1 MPVRHT
7 ESASE
12 YNNIRNSI
20 RRPRPKAANPNSTH
34 ILPYPTL
41 PYPTPDPPTSPGL
54 PACCTHTYSPSPCP
68 CPGLPSPPLPPPL
81 DAFLQGAAC
90 LFIHLAL
97 LHLLAPP
104 SLVPSPPYRRVGDR
118 FCESAPGGRILI
130 ADSSFLGSVLFTRAS
145 RFSRVS
151 GFSSSGSGSR
161 LSGSICGGEG
171 GHPRFS
177 H

>member
-68 CPGLPSPPLPPPL
+68 CLHPHLLAEPLPLPRPALPSPPASPRRVFTRGSLSVYSPGIAAPTRPPQPSPEPPL
-81 DAFLQGAAC
+81 
-90 LFIHLAL
+90 
-97 LHLLAPP
+97 
-104 SLVPSPPYRRVGDR
+104 
-118 FCESAPGGRILI
+118 
-130 ADSSFLGSVLFTRAS
+130 
-145 RFSRVS
+145 
-151 GFSSSGSGSR
+151 SSGRGPLLRVCPGRPDLDCGFQLLGQR
-161 LSGSICGGEG
+161 LVHARLQVLPGQRLLVIWL
-171 GHPRFS
+171 RL
-177 H
+177 